1 MTKILPTD
9 FNKKEIKIGQK
20 IYVAVES
27 RMYKGIV
34 VDIKYE
40 TRAGK
45 YLMIPIIYLRI
56 IKYDRDEER
65 NYSTRRGFNIIIYE
79 DIE

>member
-34 VDIKYE
+34 VDIKY
-40 TRAGK
+40 
-45 YLMIPIIYLRI
+45 
-56 IKYDRDEER
+56 DRDEER